1 MIGENRKAYD
11 PDKTKTMDYYYLT
24 LAAIAKEIEMKY
36 PGRME
41 PSGLRTSDRVLWE
54 TEGCLQDLSQPEE
67 GGALLVF
74 REGLSHQDQKG
85 GHLSARICGD
95 SPPDRIL

>member
-1 MIGENRKAYD
+1 MNNKLDNILSIMVWELH
-11 PDKTKTMDYYYLT
+11 P
-24 LAAIAKEIEMKY
+24 
-36 PGRME
+36 
-41 PSGLRTSDRVLWE
+41 GLRTSDRVLWE

-85 GHLSARICGD
+85 GHLSAGICGD